1 MKKSL
6 ILYNG
11 TAVSAQQKSMI
22 MKRIIFALSMAVML
36 MACDNEAAKQQKSTT
51 TGFEVKDLNTA
62 SPDCDQYVLLSTSL
76 GDIKI
81 RLYREAPQHRKNFI
95 NLVMNNYYDGQIF
108 YRVDPGSLIQA
119 GDYTSVKNRKFRKD
133 MGASDVDYTVPH
145 EIDATKRIHKRGALA
160 APSHSKGIRSS
171 GGHFFIVSNKK
182 VKEADVDAA
191 EKVYNKELVNKMFLE
206 VQKPHAQELKKLS
219 AMAEVDREKEKEYK
233 KKITELMNEA
243 RKAVSG
249 KEFRYT
255 KAQRNAYLKEGGMPA
270 LDPYY
275 TVFGEVVE
283 GMDVVD
289 AISWVSVYEG
299 RPREDVII
307 KKITVIND
315 TVE

>member
-1 MKKSL
+1 
-6 ILYNG
+6 
-11 TAVSAQQKSMI
+11 
-22 MKRIIFALSMAVML
+22 MAVML
-36 MACDNEAAKQQKSTT
+36 MACDNEATKQQKSTT

>member
-1 MKKSL
+1 M
-6 ILYNG
+6 
-11 TAVSAQQKSMI
+11 
-22 MKRIIFALSMAVML
+22 
-36 MACDNEAAKQQKSTT
+36 
-51 TGFEVKDLNTA
+51 
-62 SPDCDQYVLLSTSL
+62 
-76 GDIKI
+76 
-81 RLYREAPQHRKNFI
+81 
-95 NLVMNNYYDGQIF
+95 
-108 YRVDPGSLIQA
+108 
-119 GDYTSVKNRKFRKD
+119 
-133 MGASDVDYTVPH
+133 
-145 EIDATKRIHKRGALA
+145 
-160 APSHSKGIRSS
+160 
-171 GGHFFIVSNKK
+171 
-182 VKEADVDAA
+182 
-191 EKVYNKELVNKMFLE
+191 
-206 VQKPHAQELKKLS
+206 QKPHAQELKKLS

>member
-22 MKRIIFALSMAVML
+22 MKRIIFAFSMAVML

>member
-1 MKKSL
+1 
-6 ILYNG
+6 
-11 TAVSAQQKSMI
+11 
-22 MKRIIFALSMAVML
+22 MAVML

-255 KAQRNAYLKEGGMPA
+255 KTQRNAYLKEGGMPA

>member
-1 MKKSL
+1 
-6 ILYNG
+6 
-11 TAVSAQQKSMI
+11 
-22 MKRIIFALSMAVML
+22 MAVML
-36 MACDNEAAKQQKSTT
+36 MACDNEATKQQKSTT

-182 VKEADVDAA
+182 VKEADVDEA

-219 AMAEVDREKEKEYK
+219 AMAEVDKEKEKEYK
-233 KKITELMNEA
+233 KKITELMNQA
-243 RKAVSG
+243 RKAAAG
-249 KEFRYT
+249 KEFHYT
-255 KAQRNAYLKEGGMPA
+255 KAQRSAYLKDGGMPA